1 MKIKIVLGVSI
12 MMFLMTSCASTVGTS
27 IRPGQPQWK
36 AKKTFNHSHTW
47 EWKNGKA
54 RRMRAGER
62 PSCIDA
68 W

>member
-1 MKIKIVLGVSI
+1 
-12 MMFLMTSCASTVGTS
+12 MFLMTSCASTVGTS